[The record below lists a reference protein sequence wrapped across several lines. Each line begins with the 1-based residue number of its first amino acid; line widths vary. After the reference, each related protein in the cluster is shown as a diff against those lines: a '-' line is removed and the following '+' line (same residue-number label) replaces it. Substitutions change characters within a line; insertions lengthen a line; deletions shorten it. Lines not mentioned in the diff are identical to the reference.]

1 MEKTNESGQNSKFD
15 GLLYK
20 QKNCYEQMTDE
31 QISACNSFAE
41 GYKRFLQNAKT
52 ERQAV
57 KLTVELAEKKG
68 FKKYVYG
75 QAIKPGDK
83 VYDINRGKALTLAV
97 IGTAPMSDGINLA
110 AAHID
115 SPRVDLK
122 QVPLYEDSEM
132 AFFKTHYYGGIK
144 KYQWVAIPLELHGVI
159 VKPDG
164 TTIDVSIGADE
175 GDPQFTITDLLPHL
189 GADQMKKTMSEAIT
203 GEGLNIVIGSRPE
216 KEAESGGK
224 VKITIL
230 KLLNEKYGITE
241 EDFLSAE
248 LMAVPAFPVRDI
260 GLDRS
265 MIGGYGQDDRVCAY
279 CELAAIL
286 DIENPVKTAVCLLV
300 DKEEIGSEGVTGMK
314 SQFFERFIADLC
326 KAEGTSVYDCFARS
340 FCLSADVCNAF
351 DPNFPE
357 VSEKRNNA
365 KLNYGLG
372 IVKFTGSRGKSGAS
386 DASAE
391 VVAKVR
397 RMFARD
403 QVIWQMGEL
412 GKVDQGGGGTVAM
425 YTSQRNIDTIDA
437 GVPVLSMHAPY
448 EVVSKADLY
457 MTYKGM
463 LALYRETC

>member
-1 MEKTNESGQNSKFD
+1 MDNNKETKKNTKYD
-15 GLLYK
+15 GLLYQ
-20 QKNCYEQMTDE
+20 QKNCYELMPEDE
-31 QISACNSFAE
+31 LNACYVFAE
-41 GYKRFLQNAKT
+41 NYKRFLDGART
-52 ERQAV
+52 ERLAVSMAV
-57 KLTVELAEKKG
+57 KLAEEKG
-68 FKKYVYG
+68 FRPYVYG
-75 QAIKPGDK
+75 QKVAPGDK

-97 IGTAPMSDGINLA
+97 IGEKPMSAGINLA
-110 AAHID
+110 AAHVD
-115 SPRVDLK
+115 SPRVDIK

-159 VKPDG
+159 VKLDG
-164 TTIDVSIGADE
+164 TVIDVSIGAGADE
-175 GDPQFTITDLLPHL
+175 PQFTITDLLPHL

-216 KEAESGGK
+216 KEAESGSK
-224 VKITIL
+224 VKVMVL

-241 EDFLSAE
+241 ADFLSAE
-248 LMAVPAFPVRDI
+248 LMAVPAFAVRDI
-260 GLDRS
+260 GFDRS

-286 DIENPVKTAVCLLV
+286 EQEKPVKTAVCLLV

-314 SQFFERFIADLC
+314 SQFFDRFIADLC
-326 KAEGTSVYDCFARS
+326 RSEGTSLYDCFANS
-340 FCLSADVCNAF
+340 FCLSADVSNAF

-365 KLNYGLG
+365 KLNYGLS
-372 IVKFTGSRGKSGAS
+372 IIKFTGSRGKSGAS
-386 DASAE
+386 DATGE

-397 RMFARD
+397 KMFAEN

-425 YTSQRNIDTIDA
+425 FTSQRNINTIDA
-437 GVPVLSMHAPY
+437 GVPVLSMHAPF

-457 MTYKGM
+457 MAYKGM
-463 LALYRETC
+463 QALFREK